1 MEGCS
6 AWKIGYPPIA
16 TEVSGNPSWSH
27 ESECSC
33 RAGFGLRKELGALH
47 TYNDPVAGAIRVSQ
61 SCEEGT
67 QLQATCRRVLSGPR
81 GDGQW

>member
-1 MEGCS
+1 M
-6 AWKIGYPPIA
+6 
-16 TEVSGNPSWSH
+16 
-27 ESECSC
+27 
-33 RAGFGLRKELGALH
+33 H